1 MENKLL
7 KISVALNV
15 VLSVVV
21 AFLLLKGNKVENATL
36 TQGVGPSAYSVSV
49 EDGDVVFMGADR
61 LAECKWSFFLANEKV
76 KSLAINR
83 NTIADDLKRMDMV
96 FDGVNPTKFFLMYG
110 EEELLNDEPVGKI
123 ASDYNR
129 LLSELK
135 TRYPATEVVVMSTL
149 PISKPSDHEFNL
161 KMAENVKN
169 LNALVKASAYKN
181 GYPFIDML
189 EEFSDDEGGLALDLG
204 GADGFYLSKVGYVVL
219 KSRIKDYLN

>member
-15 VLSVVV
+15 VLAVVV

-83 NTIADDLKRMDMV
+83 NTIADDIKRLDMV
-96 FDGVNPTKFFLMYG
+96 FNGVTPSQFFLMYG
-110 EEELLNDEPVGKI
+110 EEELLQNETVGKI
-123 ASDYNR
+123 VSDYSS
-129 LLSELK
+129 LLSALK
-135 TRYPATEVVVMSTL
+135 ERFPATEVVVMSTL
-149 PISKPSDHEFNL
+149 PISKPTDHEFNV
-161 KMAENVKN
+161 KMAANVQN
-169 LNALVKASAYKN
+169 LNMLVKSLVYQK
-181 GYPFIDML
+181 GYSFIDM
-189 EEFSDDEGGLALDLG
+189 EKDFSDDEGGLALDYG
-204 GADGFYLSKVGYVVL
+204 GADGFYLSRVGYVVM
-219 KSRIKDYLN
+219 KSRIKDYLK